1 MDGGGVLGVYLHEDV
16 YCIWY
21 VYSYAYIYIIPICI
35 HIHSCFFFCSLHA
48 HDFKSELLW
57 VYFCCFKHAPVLIF
71 TLPIANRT
79 GHLVEKMPIPAM
91 LAFPRLCL
99 NAPPSVERHPLMQQK
114 PERRAVSGKIILEVW
129 CFLDVSSVVSYN
141 RAYGFLNTHSKTN
154 MEAKNGG
161 LEDVFPFLI

>member
-1 MDGGGVLGVYLHEDV
+1 MGGGYLEFISMKMYIVYDMYIVML
-16 YCIWY
+16 
-21 VYSYAYIYIIPICI
+21 IYILYLYAFIFI
-35 HIHSCFFFCSLHA
+35 HVFFFCSLHA